1 MLRLQAKGCD
11 KPSEIE
17 FRERTYIQNIL
28 PRVVANHITCWF
40 ATTRTSFETCSIWSS
55 SPDISQFKTS
65 SSFSKMF
72 PSESNSKNPSLKV
85 IKSTIVDLK
94 ITIRIDW
101 NWAKIWTHCIENLLT
116 ESSVSGSEYVCTR
129 LSEVK
134 IWNDPSWPQT
144 NFRI

>member
-1 MLRLQAKGCD
+1 MLRPQAIECG
-11 KPSEIE
+11 KPSEME
-17 FRERTYIQNIL
+17 FRPT
-28 PRVVANHITCWF
+28 PRIYNPIANHITCWF

-65 SSFSKMF
+65 SSFSKIF

-94 ITIRIDW
+94 IKNLNPKRHF
-101 NWAKIWTHCIENLLT
+101 KILTYCVENLLT
-116 ESSVSGSEYVCTR
+116 DSSVSGSEYVCTR